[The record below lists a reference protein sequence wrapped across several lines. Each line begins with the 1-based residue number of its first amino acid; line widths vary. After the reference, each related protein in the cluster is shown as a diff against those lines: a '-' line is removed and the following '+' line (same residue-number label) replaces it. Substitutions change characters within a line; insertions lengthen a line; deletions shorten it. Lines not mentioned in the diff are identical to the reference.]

1 MKEIEV
7 NNLSKIYNQGSEN
20 EVRALDDVTFSLD
33 KGEFVVILGSSGAGK
48 STLLNILGGL
58 DNATSGTYFIHGE
71 NVTSFDDKKLVFF
84 NFCNFSSFIF

>member
-84 NFCNFSSFIF
+84 RRKDIGFVF